1 MKSSRFD
8 LLMTSVDDSLLEEA
22 LQPCSGSRKLSK
34 LIILTAAC
42 LCLMIGA
49 YFFFQ
54 RQPTATPDE
63 NAVFAKDLQ
72 AFDYD
77 LPLLEGHTYSVDY
90 ALYDYGTE
98 YSVPLAEAILTTPD
112 HHTYIVRSL
121 KTPTSTDISG
131 MTTQTEPL
139 IWAYGPLEFRLCTN
153 QSSSYIS
160 WYSSEMQ
167 LQYCISAN
175 TDTSTLLQT
184 AADIVKILG
193 YQMAIS
199 PEGATDIVYQ
209 TFLYKG
215 LTVSETSFVWNDA
228 TFYFRMASTMDVN
241 IPFEDISGTTTLFQ
255 NSRSCE
261 VLWCPAEIFS
271 SQENG
276 GKIIWFDVVPGL
288 LYSLTT
294 EDTIEEEQL
303 LSMAEALFVPAQDN
317 D

>member
-1 MKSSRFD
+1 MKTSRFD
-8 LLMTSVDDSLLEEA
+8 LLMTSIDDSLLEES
-22 LQPCSGSRKLSK
+22 LQPCTGSRKLYK
-34 LIILTAAC
+34 YIIRTAAC
-42 LCLMIGA
+42 LCLIIGSL
-49 YFFFQ
+49 FLLHQ
-54 RQPTATPDE
+54 QPATAPNE
-63 NAVFAKDLQ
+63 NSVHAKDLQ

-77 LPLLEGHTYSVDY
+77 LPMLEGHTYSVDY
-90 ALYDYGTE
+90 ALYDYGDEHST
-98 YSVPLAEAILTTPD
+98 PLAEAILTTPD
-112 HHTYIVRSL
+112 NHTYIVRSL
-121 KTPTSTDISG
+121 KTSASTDISG
-131 MTTQTEPL
+131 MTVQTEPL

-215 LTVSETSFVWNDA
+215 LTVSETSFVWNGT
-228 TFYFRMASTMDVN
+228 TFRFRMASTMDVS
-241 IPFEDISGTTTLFQ
+241 IPFEDISGTTALFQ
-255 NSRSCE
+255 NRRSCE
-261 VLWCPAEIFS
+261 VLWCPAEVFI
-271 SQENG
+271 SQDGG

-294 EDTIEEEQL
+294 EDTVEEELL
-303 LSMAEALFVPAQDN
+303 LSMAEDLFIPAQDN
-317 D
+317 N